1 MEQGVQVLVLLLVRQ
16 LLEKPTF
23 AGVVNPVYL
32 ELVEKTTAN
41 NTVEAVE
48 DLLGY
53 VIREAPINDWT
64 G

>member
-32 ELVEKTTAN
+32 QLVEKTTAN